1 MTAKLIPF
9 AGSTSEQRRSTT
21 REPRKYHRKDVNQSA
36 ADEIVRY
43 WAERGYVVK
52 AEVRDLSAGN
62 LQWTIKTDMIAGLP
76 RELYIE
82 RAAAALD
89 K

>member
-1 MTAKLIPF
+1 MTDKLVPF
-9 AGSTSEQRRSTT
+9 VGSSAPRRSTT
-21 REPRKYHRKDVNQSA
+21 REPRAFHRKDVNQAA

-52 AEVRDLSAGN
+52 AEVRDLSGGN

-76 RELYIE
+76 RQLYIE
-82 RAAAALD
+82 RVAAGL
-89 K
+89 KK

>member
-76 RELYIE
+76 RDLYVE
-82 RAAAALD
+82 RASAAL
-89 K
+89 KK